1 MAIPVSIITA
11 IRAIV
16 MPYKKWLNNG
26 TILSGDYVDTSE
38 SAVTWEWHSPD
49 GKLGKKE
56 THIIKNGEF
65 VAPE

>member
-1 MAIPVSIITA
+1 
-11 IRAIV
+11 

-56 THIIKNGEF
+56 THIVKNGEF